1 MAVSYTIAKEPFY
14 IDYIQDRDSNEPN
27 QKTIQLL
34 YNLSTEAQESIGV
47 LRILNRILLSEYDRN
62 LYEWLDS
69 SIEIDDGVIHFLSTE
84 YKIKPNQ
91 WMHYNLENVVY
102 QGTGYGSLLGINYNI
117 VIIFKEGK
125 PHLLQISTV
134 YD

>member
-14 IDYIQDRDSNEPN
+14 IDYIQDTDSNEPN

-34 YNLSTEAQESIGV
+34 YNLSTEEEENIGV

-69 SIEIDDGVIHFLSTE
+69 SIEIDQGVIHFLSTE
-84 YKIKPNQ
+84 YKVKPNQ

-102 QGTGYGSLLGINYNI
+102 PGTGYGTLQGINYNI

-125 PHLLQISTV
+125 PHLLQILTL
-134 YD
+134 

>member
-1 MAVSYTIAKEPFY
+1 MAVSYTIAKQPFY
-14 IDYIQDRDSNEPN
+14 IDYIQDNDSNEPN

-34 YNLSTEAQESIGV
+34 YNLSTEEKENIGV

-84 YKIKPNQ
+84 YKVKTNQ

-134 YD
+134 L